1 MKPYSRNMKK
11 GCPQVSIIG
20 SVAWVWTMDAV
31 LNYLKRSVPTEC
43 GDWIIAYADD
53 LACVNKGNTM

>member
-43 GDWIIAYADD
+43 GD
-53 LACVNKGNTM
+53 